1 MSNGYTGSDSANE
14 AEAIHI
20 EDSLALNRA
29 LRQINDNNSGDCEEC
44 GEPIPAA
51 RLAVVSNA
59 KFCVHCQAVA
69 DKVRPG
75 FVCRNT
81 YVP

>member
-14 AEAIHI
+14 AETNHI
-20 EDSLALNRA
+20 ADSLALNQA
-29 LRQINDNNSGDCEEC
+29 LRQINDNVTGVCQEC
-44 GEPIPAA
+44 DEPIPLA
-51 RLAVVSNA
+51 RLAVVSRA

-69 DKVRPG
+69 DKSRPG
-75 FVCRNT
+75 FVCRNV